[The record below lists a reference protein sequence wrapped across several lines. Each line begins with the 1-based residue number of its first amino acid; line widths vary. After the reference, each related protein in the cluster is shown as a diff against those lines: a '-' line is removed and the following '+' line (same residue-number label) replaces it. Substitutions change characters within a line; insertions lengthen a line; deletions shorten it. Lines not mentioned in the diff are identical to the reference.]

1 MIKKLFALSL
11 VLISICACHK
21 KQAAGMPN
29 PMRPS
34 SAAEI
39 EQTIGVRFAV
49 PDGAADLRYTIIAG
63 KTAQMDFNW
72 HGAEC
77 TARIEPCGD
86 IKLRD
91 ISGFYYEWK
100 NKKVVRVGYN
110 KAFVQWTEDEKGNMV
125 GICIWHDAAPGI
137 MYSVSMKQLASPET
151 LSELSNAIYIPM
163 QGEN

>member
-1 MIKKLFALSL
+1 MIRKIFALSL
-11 VLISICACHK
+11 ILISLCACHK
-21 KQAAGMPN
+21 KQPVGMPN

-49 PDGAADLRYTIIAG
+49 PDGAADLRYTIIAN
-63 KTAQMDFNW
+63 KTAQMDFTW

-86 IKLRD
+86 LKLRD

-100 NKKVVRVGYN
+100 NKKSVKVLYN
-110 KAFVQWTEDEKGNMV
+110 DALVQWTDDGQGNSL
-125 GICIWHDAAPGI
+125 GICIWHDVAPGI
-137 MYSVSMKQLASPET
+137 MYSVSMR
-151 LSELSNAIYIPM
+151 
-163 QGEN
+163 